1 MTYSLAY
8 SPCPN
13 DTYIF
18 AALTNGLL
26 PAAPQVEVVL
36 DDVEAL
42 NVAARAGRFELTK
55 VSYGAIPY
63 LMDATASCAPAER
76 LGAAAARSSS
86 RFRAPAAAHR
96 RWNIFAPDALFAI
109 PGRMTTAY
117 ALLRL
122 ALGHEPRTI
131 ERRFDGIVDAVARGE
146 ADAGLIIHESRF
158 TYQTAGL
165 AQVVD
170 LGEWWERYTGK
181 PIPLG
186 AILVRNDIPTTTR
199 ARTRRCDPAQPAF
212 ARAREAEI
220 IAYVRAHAFE
230 MDESVMR
237 AHIALYVND
246 YSDDVGADGIA
257 AVEECSSALLRR
269 DSFPPA
275 SGPRSSREPHRARA
289 FGVSRRERR
298 AARRGGAPRHR
309 RRADSAR
316 RARRRRVR
324 ARRRRAAA
332 RAERS
337 ASSRILPAFFRRA
350 NR

>member
-26 PAAPQVEVVL
+26 PAAPQVEAVL

-42 NVAARAGRFELTK
+42 NVAARAGQFELTK

-63 LMDATASCAPAER
+63 LMDRYRILRAGGALGRGCGPLVVALPDAGGSAPALEH
-76 LGAAAARSSS
+76 L
-86 RFRAPAAAHR
+86 P
-96 RWNIFAPDALFAI
+96 PDALFAI

-186 AILVRNDIPTTTR
+186 AILVRNDIPDDQ
-199 ARTRRCDPAQPAF
+199 ARVLDDAIRRSLHF

-257 AVEECSSALLRR
+257 AVEEL
-269 DSFPPA
+269 F
-275 SGPRSSREPHRARA
+275 E
-289 FGVSRRERR
+289 
-298 AARRGGAPRHR
+298 
-309 RRADSAR
+309 
-316 RARRRRVR
+316 
-324 ARRRRAAA
+324 RAAA
-332 RAERS
+332 AGLFPAGVR
-337 ASSRILPAFFRRA
+337 PAFVS
-350 NR
+350 